1 MNNQP
6 LITIGIPI
14 YNAEDYL
21 ADAIKSVLA
30 QSYQN
35 FELILINDGSK
46 DNSLEI
52 AKDFA
57 KQDSRIRVISD
68 GINKKLPARLN
79 QIIREAKGDYIA
91 RMDADDMMHSERIA
105 KQLNFLQC
113 NPQFDLVSTSMI
125 SIKNSNEIIG
135 TRTYFPKQ
143 VTKKDALLGQSGILH
158 ASILAKKAWCERNLY
173 NEFNALAEDYELW
186 LAAAINNDLKV
197 GFLPEY
203 LYYYREES
211 SATKKKMLKGYNTQ
225 MQIISKYYNNILSEK
240 DYQNTMRKFAAK
252 KMIVNIADAMKMMHI
267 ILNRRSNT
275 EVSTVIRNEYEKQL
289 NIIQQLSNKS

>member
-1 MNNQP
+1 MK

-14 YNAEDYL
+14 YNAEDFL
-21 ADAIKSVLA
+21 ADAIKSILA

-35 FELILINDGSK
+35 FELILVNDGSK

-143 VTKKDALLGQSGILH
+143 ITKKDALLGQSGILH

-173 NEFNALAEDYELW
+173 NEVNALAEDHELW
-186 LAAAINNDLKV
+186 LSAAINNDLKV

-225 MQIISKYYNNILSEK
+225 MQIISKYYNSILSEK
-240 DYQNTMRKFAAK
+240 DYQNIMRKFAAK

-267 ILNRRSNT
+267 ILNRRSKR

>member
-6 LITIGIPI
+6 LITIGVPI

-21 ADAIKSVLA
+21 ADAIKSILA

-35 FELILINDGSK
+35 FELILVNDGSK

-57 KQDSRIRVISD
+57 KQDNRIRVISD

-79 QIIREAKGDYIA
+79 QIIREAKGVYIA

-113 NPQFDLVSTSMI
+113 NPQFDLVSTSLI
-125 SIKNSNEIIG
+125 SIRNNNEIIG
-135 TRTYFPKQ
+135 IRTYFPKQ

-158 ASILAKKAWCERNLY
+158 ASILAKKAWCQRNLY
-173 NEFNALAEDYELW
+173 NEFNALAEDHELW
-186 LAAAINNDLKV
+186 LSAAIKDDLKV

-211 SATKKKMLKGYNTQ
+211 SATKQKMLKGYNTQ
-225 MQIISKYYNNILSEK
+225 TQIIKKYYQNILSETEYK
-240 DYQNTMRKFAAK
+240 FNIQKFAVK
-252 KMIVNIADAMKMMHI
+252 KSIVKLADAINMMHI
-267 ILNRRSNT
+267 ILKRRSNLKVDD
-275 EVSTVIRNEYEKQL
+275 EIINEYLKQL
-289 NIIQQLSNKS
+289 AIINKVDS

>member
-35 FELILINDGSK
+35 FELILVDDGSK
-46 DNSLEI
+46 DNSLMI
-52 AKDFA
+52 AKDFE
-57 KQDSRIRVISD
+57 KQDSRIKVISD
-68 GINKKLPARLN
+68 GVNKKLPARLN
-79 QIIREAKGDYIA
+79 QIIAEAQGKYIA

-105 KQLNFLQC
+105 KQLDFLLS
-113 NPQFDLVSTSMI
+113 NPQFDLVSTSLI
-125 SIKNSNEIIG
+125 SIKNNNEIIG
-135 TRTYFPKQ
+135 IRTYLPKQ

-158 ASILAKKAWCERNLY
+158 ASILAKKSWCQRNLY
-173 NEFNALAEDYELW
+173 NEVNTLAEDYELW
-186 LAAAINNDLKV
+186 LSAIIKDDLKV

-211 SATKKKMLKGYNTQ
+211 SATKRKMLKGYDTQ
-225 MQIISKYYNNILSEK
+225 TKIISKYYKDILTEK
-240 DYQNTMRKFAAK
+240 EYKNLMQKFAVK
-252 KMIVNIADAMKMMHI
+252 KMVVNIADAVNMMHI
-267 ILNRRSNT
+267 ILKRRSNI
-275 EVSTVIRNEYEKQL
+275 EVVSDIKNEYKKQL
-289 NIIQQLSNKS
+289 AIINQAGDKS

>member
-1 MNNQP
+1 MK
-6 LITIGIPI
+6 LITIGLPF
-14 YNAEDYL
+14 YNAEDFL
-21 ADAIKSVLA
+21 AEAIKSVLA
-30 QSYQN
+30 QTYQN
-35 FELILINDGSK
+35 WELLLIDDGSK
-46 DNSLEI
+46 DKSLEI
-52 AKDFA
+52 AKTFES
-57 KQDSRIRVISD
+57 QDNRIRVISD
-68 GINKKLPARLN
+68 GVNKKLPGRLN
-79 QIIREAKGDYIA
+79 QIIYEANGDYIA
-91 RMDADDMMHSERIA
+91 RMDADDMVHSERLA
-105 KQLNFLQC
+105 KQLDFLQS
-113 NPQFDLVSTSMI
+113 NPEFDLVSTSLI
-125 SIKNSNEIIG
+125 SIKNNNEIIG
-135 TRTYFPKQ
+135 IRTYLPKQ
-143 VTKKDALLGQSGILH
+143 ITKKDALLGQAGIVH
-158 ASILAKKAWCERNLY
+158 ASILAKKSWYQRNLY
-173 NEFNALAEDYELW
+173 NEVNALAEDYELW
-186 LAAAINNDLKV
+186 LTAAINNDLKV

>member
-35 FELILINDGSK
+35 FELILVDDGSK
-46 DNSLEI
+46 DNSLMI
-52 AKDFA
+52 AKDFE
-57 KQDSRIRVISD
+57 KQDSRIKVISD
-68 GINKKLPARLN
+68 GVNKKLPARLN
-79 QIIREAKGDYIA
+79 QIIAEAQGKYIA

-105 KQLNFLQC
+105 KQLDFLLS
-113 NPQFDLVSTSMI
+113 NPQFDLVSTSLI
-125 SIKNSNEIIG
+125 SIKNNNEIIG
-135 TRTYFPKQ
+135 IRTYLPKQ

-158 ASILAKKAWCERNLY
+158 ASILAKKSWCQRNLY
-173 NEFNALAEDYELW
+173 NEVNTLAEDYELW
-186 LAAAINNDLKV
+186 LSAIIKDDLKV

-211 SATKKKMLKGYNTQ
+211 SATKQKMLKGYDTQ
-225 MQIISKYYNNILSEK
+225 TKIISKYYKDILTEK
-240 DYQNTMRKFAAK
+240 EYKNLMQKFAVK
-252 KMIVNIADAMKMMHI
+252 KMVVNIADAVNMMHI
-267 ILNRRSNT
+267 ILKRRSNI
-275 EVSTVIRNEYEKQL
+275 EVVSDIKNEYKKQL
-289 NIIQQLSNKS
+289 AIINQAGDKS

>member
-1 MNNQP
+1 MNENS

-14 YNAEDYL
+14 YNAEPYL
-21 ADAIKSVLA
+21 EAAIKSVLV
-30 QSYQN
+30 QSYRN
-35 FELILINDGSK
+35 WELILVDDGSK
-46 DNSLEI
+46 DNSFKI
-52 AKDFA
+52 AKQYEQ
-57 KQDSRIRVISD
+57 QDKRIRVISD
-68 GINKKLPARLN
+68 GVNRKLPARLN

-173 NEFNALAEDYELW
+173 NEVNALAEDYELW

-240 DYQNTMRKFAAK
+240 DYQNIMRKFAAK

-267 ILNRRSNT
+267 ILNRRSKR